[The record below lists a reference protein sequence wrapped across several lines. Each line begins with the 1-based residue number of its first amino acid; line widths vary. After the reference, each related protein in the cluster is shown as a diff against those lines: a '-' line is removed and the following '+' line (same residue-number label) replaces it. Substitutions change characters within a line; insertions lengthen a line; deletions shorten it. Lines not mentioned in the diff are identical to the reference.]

1 MPAKQPSLK
10 AQQAKA
16 ARVARAGLESAARM
30 RQLED
35 AQAAVAALESALK
48 SVREEKEVCST
59 LDNHLIGFYD
69 EIDKLAKGKSLM
81 AATDLIVEH
90 ANSIVRDAKALIKQ
104 DVYVDRIK
112 EFVSA
117 GDNPVYPDVLV
128 TLRAVK
134 QAVDRCNPRLEES
147 IKRIIWKLS
156 EARTIA
162 TALRHYMDSE
172 GEIPTKAQIEIGVR
186 NPASTWFDGAYS
198 HSSFKLS
205 RLDSLSIREHLT
217 AGLTTVE
224 DGE

>member
-1 MPAKQPSLK
+1 MLGKQPSLK

-16 ARVARAGLESAARM
+16 ARMEQLAAESAR
-30 RQLED
+30 RKQQLED
-35 AQAAVAALESALK
+35 AQAAIPALESALK
-48 SVREEKEVCST
+48 SAREQKEVCST
-59 LDNHLIGFYD
+59 FDNHLIGFYD
-69 EIDKLAKGKSLM
+69 EIDKRAKGKSLM

-90 ANSIVRDAKALIKQ
+90 ANSIVRDAKDLIKQ
-104 DVYVDRIK
+104 DVYVGRIK

-134 QAVDRCNPRLEES
+134 QAVDRCGPRLEEA
-147 IKRIIWKLS
+147 IKRLNWKLV

-162 TALRHYMDSE
+162 SALRQYLDGE
-172 GEIPTKAQIEIGVR
+172 GEIPSKAQIETRIGIS
-186 NPASTWFDGAYS
+186 ASTWFDEAYG

-205 RLDSLSIREHLT
+205 RLDSLSIREYLT
-217 AGLTTVE
+217 VGLTTVE